1 MIKHYFKTGIRNL
14 RRNKG
19 YTTINILGLAVGIT
33 CCILIMLFVRS
44 EWSFDK
50 FHSKSDRIYRMWQD
64 EKYEDQQLVNVSTP
78 VILASTL
85 QNNFP
90 EVETTCRILDY
101 KPVITLDNTDFT
113 DNALMVDSTF
123 FQMFDFK
130 LIEGSRNKPF
140 PTANSLILTRSTAKK
155 YFGKS
160 AAVGKNIQLQ
170 LNDEKMLFTVSGI
183 SEDAPEASSIKY
195 NMLISYSNIGKLL
208 NPRGQQNWF
217 NIYGETYVMLRKD
230 AKPAQLTAKFPAMMK
245 QALGAD
251 YKEGGFKLYLQP
263 ITDIHLNNKLPAGIQ
278 PISNPKYSYI
288 LATIGLLILLVA
300 CINFITLS
308 IGRSSTRALEVGVRK
323 VMGAGRQQL
332 VRQFWGEAFLLTLV
346 SVLIGM
352 GLSFLLINPFN
363 QVINRELTIP
373 FDFTFITFC
382 ISLVIIIALIA
393 GIYPAIILSGFK
405 PVEVLKGKLSLKT
418 NSGWLRQGLV
428 VGQFTAS
435 IAMIVCTIVI
445 GQQMNY
451 FKNKDLGYNKEQ
463 VVVVQ
468 TNLQPKQ
475 AALLAERYRIALLTH
490 PEVQDATVSMYSFAE
505 TPWVVLGFTNEKKE
519 YKNFQY
525 NVVDANFIKTMNI
538 EVTEGRNFRLN
549 NTSDVTNAAIVNEA
563 FVKEFKL
570 KDPIGKKL
578 PGNFHQQIIGVVKDF
593 NFESLHTPV
602 TALMMTMT
610 PDSVFR
616 KTENIYFT
624 LPPQPRLSVRMKAG
638 NISGNLKIL
647 KDTWTA
653 LSPNIDFAYGFLDE
667 SVAAQ
672 YTAEQRTST
681 IVKIASGLSVFIAC
695 MGLFGLATLTVT
707 RRKKEI
713 GIRKVLGANVGSIVQ
728 LLCRD
733 FAKLVII
740 AAIIA
745 FPLAWWFMHDWL
757 KDFAYRVN
765 ISWWIFLVAA
775 VIALTIAIITISI
788 QAIKAAM
795 ANPVKSL
802 RTE

>member
-1 MIKHYFKTGIRNL
+1 MLKHYFKTGIRNL
-14 RRNKG
+14 GRNKG
-19 YTTINILGLAVGIT
+19 YTAINILGLAVGIT
-33 CCILIMLFVRS
+33 CCLLIMLFVRS
-44 EWSFDK
+44 EWSYDK

-64 EKYEDQQLVNVSTP
+64 EKYEDQQFVNTVTP
-78 VILASTL
+78 IIMAPTL
-85 QNNFP
+85 QKNFP
-90 EVETTCRILDY
+90 EIESTCRLY
-101 KPVITLDNTDFT
+101 SFNPVVTLDNNDFT
-113 DNALMVDSTF
+113 ENTMMVDSTF
-123 FQMFDFK
+123 FQLFDFK
-130 LIEGSRNKPF
+130 LTEGSPAMPF
-140 PTANSLILTRSTAKK
+140 PTTNSVILTKATAKK
-155 YFGKS
+155 YFGNSS
-160 AAVGKNIQLQ
+160 AIGKNIQIVLG
-170 LNDEKMLFTVSGI
+170 DEKEIFTVSGI
-183 SEDAPEASSIKY
+183 SENAREASSIKY
-195 NMLISYSNIGKLL
+195 NMLIGYSNVNKIFS
-208 NPRGQQNWF
+208 PRAQQSWF
-217 NIYGETYVMLRKD
+217 NVYGESYVLLRKD
-230 AKPAQLTAKFPAMMK
+230 AKPAQLAAKIPAMMK
-245 QALGAD
+245 QALGED
-251 YKEGGFKLYLQP
+251 YSEGGFELYMQP

-308 IGRSSTRALEVGVRK
+308 IGRSSTRAMEVGVRK

-346 SVLIGM
+346 SVIIGL
-352 GLSFLLINPFN
+352 GLSFLLISPFN
-363 QVINRELTIP
+363 QIISRELTIQ
-373 FDFTFITFC
+373 FDLTFILFC
-382 ISLVIIIALIA
+382 ISLVIVIALIA

-405 PVEVLKGKLSLKT
+405 PVEVLKGKLSLKS

-451 FKNKDLGYNKEQ
+451 FNNKDLGYNKDQ

-468 TNLQPKQ
+468 TNLPR
-475 AALLAERYRIALLTH
+475 ADGLPLAERYRTELLKH
-490 PEVQDATVSMYSFAE
+490 PEAIDGTVSMFSFAE
-505 TPWVVLGFTNEKKE
+505 SPWVTMGFTNEKKE
-519 YKNFQY
+519 YKSFQY
-525 NVVDANFIKTMNI
+525 NAVDANFIKAMNI
-538 EVTEGRNFRLN
+538 KVKEGRAFDLN
-549 NTSDVTNAAIVNEA
+549 NTSDFINAAIVNEA
-563 FVKEFKL
+563 FVKEFGL

-578 PGNFHQQIIGVVKDF
+578 PGNFEQQIIGVVKDF

-602 TALMMTMT
+602 SALMMTMT

-616 KTENIYFT
+616 RTENIGFAF
-624 LPPQPRLSVRMKAG
+624 PPQPRLSVRMKAG

-647 KDTWTA
+647 KEVWKEVA
-653 LSPNIDFAYGFLDE
+653 PNTDFAYGFLDE
-667 SVAAQ
+667 SIAVQ

-695 MGLFGLATLTVT
+695 MGLFGLATLTVS

-713 GIRKVLGANVGSIVQ
+713 GIRKVMGADVSSIVQ

-733 FAKLVII
+733 FAKLVIV

-765 ISWWIFLVAA
+765 ISWWVFVAA
-775 VIALTIAIITISI
+775 GIVALLIALITVSF
-788 QAIKAAM
+788 QAIKAAI

>member
-1 MIKHYFKTGIRNL
+1 MLKHYFKTGIRNL
-14 RRNKG
+14 VRNKG
-19 YTTINILGLAVGIT
+19 YTAINILGLAVGIT
-33 CCILIMLFVRS
+33 CCLLIMLFVRS
-44 EWSFDK
+44 EWSYDK
-50 FHSKSDRIYRMWQD
+50 FHGKNDRIYRMWQD

-85 QNNFP
+85 QKNFP
-90 EVETTCRILDY
+90 EVETTCRIISNN
-101 KPVITLDNTDFT
+101 PVVTLDNNDFT

-123 FQMFDFK
+123 FQVFDFK
-130 LIEGSRNKPF
+130 LTEGSRNNPF
-140 PTANSLILTRSTAKK
+140 PTANSLILSRSTAKK
-155 YFGKS
+155 YFGNRD
-160 AAVGKNIQLQ
+160 AVGKNIQLQ
-170 LNDEKMLFTVSGI
+170 LGDEKMLFTVSGI

-195 NMLISYSNIGKLL
+195 NMLISYSNVGKLVS
-208 NPRGQQNWF
+208 PRGQQSWF
-217 NIYGETYVMLRKD
+217 NIYGETYALLRKD
-230 AKPAQLTAKFPAMMK
+230 AKPAQLAAKFPAMMK
-245 QALGAD
+245 QALGED
-251 YKEGGFKLYLQP
+251 YKEGSFELYLQP

-308 IGRSSTRALEVGVRK
+308 IGRSSSRAMEVGVRK
-323 VMGAGRQQL
+323 VMGAGREQL

-346 SVLIGM
+346 SVIIGM
-352 GLSFLLINPFN
+352 VLSYLLINPFN
-363 QVINRELTIP
+363 QIINRELSIP
-373 FDFTFITFC
+373 FDFTFIMFC
-382 ISLVIIIALIA
+382 ISLVIFIALIA

-428 VGQFTAS
+428 TGQFTAS
-435 IAMIVCTIVI
+435 IAMIVCTIII
-445 GQQMNY
+445 GKQMNY
-451 FKNKDLGYNKEQ
+451 FKNKDLGYNKGQ

-468 TNLQPKQ
+468 TNLQPKEGS
-475 AALLAERYRIALLTH
+475 ALAERYRTALLKY
-490 PEVQDATVSMYSFAE
+490 PGVQDATVSMYSFAE
-505 TPWVVLGFTNEKKE
+505 TPWVTMGFTNAKKE
-519 YKNFQY
+519 YKTFQY
-525 NVVDANFIKTMNI
+525 NAVDADFIKAMNI
-538 EVTEGRNFRLN
+538 KMKEGRSFSLDNV
-549 NTSDVTNAAIVNEA
+549 SDLANAAIINET
-563 FVKEFKL
+563 FVKEFGL

-578 PGNFHQQIIGVVKDF
+578 PGNFTQQIIGVVKDF

-602 TALMMTMT
+602 SALLMTMT

-616 KTENIYFT
+616 KTENIDFA

-647 KDTWTA
+647 KDAWKEV
-653 LSPNIDFAYGFLDE
+653 SPNTDFAYGFLDE
-667 SVAAQ
+667 SIATQ

-695 MGLFGLATLTVT
+695 MGLFGLATLTVS

-713 GIRKVLGANVGSIVQ
+713 GIRKVLGANVSSIVQ

-733 FAKLVII
+733 FAKLVIV

-757 KDFAYRVN
+757 KDFAYRVD
-765 ISWWIFLVAA
+765 IGWWVFVAA
-775 VIALTIAIITISI
+775 GFVALLIAIITVSF
-788 QAIKAAM
+788 QAVKAAV

>member
-1 MIKHYFKTGIRNL
+1 MLKHYFKTGLRNL
-14 RRNKG
+14 SRNKG
-19 YTTINILGLAVGIT
+19 YTAINILGLAVGIT

-44 EWSFDK
+44 EWSYDK
-50 FHSKSDRIYRMWQD
+50 FHSKADRIYRMWQD

-78 VILASTL
+78 VILAPTM
-85 QNNFP
+85 QKNFP
-90 EVETTCRILDY
+90 EVESTCRILSY
-101 KPVITLDNTDFT
+101 NPVVTLDNNDFT
-113 DNALMVDSTF
+113 DNALVVDSTF
-123 FQMFDFK
+123 FQVFDFK
-130 LIEGSRNKPF
+130 LIEGSRNNPF
-140 PTANSLILTRSTAKK
+140 PTVNSLILTRSTAKK
-155 YFGKS
+155 YFGNN
-160 AAVGKNIQLQ
+160 AAVGRNIKLQ
-170 LNDEKMLFTVSGI
+170 LGDEKMLFTVSGI

-195 NMLISYSNIGKLL
+195 NMLIGYGNIGKLVS
-208 NPRGQQNWF
+208 PRGQQSWF

-230 AKPAQLTAKFPAMMK
+230 AKPAQLAAKFPAMMK
-245 QALGAD
+245 QALGED
-251 YKEGGFKLYLQP
+251 YKEGAFELYLQP

-308 IGRSSTRALEVGVRK
+308 IGRSSTRAMEVGVRK

-346 SVLIGM
+346 SVIIGVL
-352 GLSFLLINPFN
+352 LSFSLIKPFN
-363 QVINRELTIP
+363 QVISRTLSIQ
-373 FDFTFITFC
+373 FDFTFIIFC
-382 ISLVIIIALIA
+382 ISLVIAIALIA

-451 FKNKDLGYNKEQ
+451 FKNKDLGYNKDQ

-468 TNLQPKQ
+468 TNMQQREAK
-475 AALLAERYRIALLTH
+475 LLAGRYRNALLTH
-490 PEVQDATVSMYSFAE
+490 PEVQDVTVSMYSLAE
-505 TPWVVLGFTNEKKE
+505 TPWVTLGFTNDKKE
-519 YKNFQY
+519 YKTFQY
-525 NVVDANFIKTMNI
+525 NAVDVNFIKAMNI
-538 EVTEGRNFRLN
+538 KMKEGRNFSLD
-549 NTSDVTNAAIVNEA
+549 NTSDFSNAAIVNEA
-563 FVKEFKL
+563 FVKEFGL

-578 PGNFHQQIIGVVKDF
+578 PGNFDQQIIGVVKDF

-602 TALMMTMT
+602 SALLMTMT

-616 KTENIYFT
+616 RTENIDFA

-647 KDTWTA
+647 KDTWKE
-653 LSPNIDFAYGFLDE
+653 LSPNTDFAYVFLDE
-667 SVAAQ
+667 SIAVQ

-695 MGLFGLATLTVT
+695 MGLFGLATLTVS

-728 LLCRD
+728 LLCKD

-740 AAIIA
+740 AALIS

-765 ISWWIFLVAA
+765 ISWWVFVAAA
-775 VIALTIAIITISI
+775 VIALLVAILTVSF
-788 QAIKAAM
+788 QAIKAAIS
-795 ANPVKSL
+795 NPVKSL